1 MRFIIESSKKAIT
14 LIELFKVLKNLN
26 NYCTLCC
33 NENELYIQTMDDS
46 HVSLFD
52 LKIKKEWFTEY
63 VANNDIVSFNSNII
77 VKILNLYTP
86 NTKVTF
92 QTSKNDD
99 YLEINLL
106 QSDGNEKCFEI
117 PLMDIDSELL
127 NTMDIDSTLEFS
139 LNTKQYDKYLT
150 EMSLFGDTMEIVCVN
165 DNIYLKSSGDEGK
178 YTIRIPHDNLEN
190 FEVVEDTKL
199 KFKVALKYLNYISKV
214 YTVFKSLNF
223 IIEENS
229 PICITIDDEE
239 YISMKY
245 FIAPKTDDDQETNE
259 DDFSEYENT
268 VIEE

>member
-1 MRFIIESSKKAIT
+1 MKFIIESSKKAIT

-33 NENELYIQTMDDS
+33 NETELYIQTMDDS

-52 LKIKKEWFTEY
+52 LKIQKDWFTEY
-63 VANNDIVSFNSNII
+63 NANNDVVSFNSSII

-92 QTSKNDD
+92 QTSKNDE
-99 YLEINLL
+99 YLEISLL

-117 PLMDIDSELL
+117 PLMDIDSDLL
-127 NTMDIDSTLEFS
+127 GTMEIDSTMEFS
-139 LNTKQYDKYLT
+139 MNTKQYDKYLN
-150 EMSLFGDTMEIVCVN
+150 EMALFGDTLEIACVN

-178 YTIRIPHDNLEN
+178 YTIRIPHENLEN

-199 KFKVALKYLNYISKV
+199 RVKVALKYLNYISKV

-223 IIEENS
+223 KIDEGS
-229 PICITIDDEE
+229 PICITIDDDEH
-239 YISMKY
+239 ISMKY
-245 FIAPKTDDDQETNE
+245 FIAPKSEDNDDNE
-259 DDFSEYENT
+259 EDFSEYENT
-268 VIEE
+268 VIED